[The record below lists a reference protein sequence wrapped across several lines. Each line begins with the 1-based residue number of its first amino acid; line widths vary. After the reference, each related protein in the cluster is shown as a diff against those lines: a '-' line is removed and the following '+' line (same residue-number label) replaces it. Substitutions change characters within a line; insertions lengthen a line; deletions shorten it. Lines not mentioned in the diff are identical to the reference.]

1 MGETI
6 EVPRFKR
13 KNKREPHDP
22 DVKNIETGYIT
33 NKAPVYIE
41 IHFPKPAILVGG
53 IDFVSNYDRDGKALA
68 STNRLIEPE
77 KVSTLDVK
85 TVPIQPY
92 TCILPTQFNIPS
104 IDNYGWSHPADKS
117 GEVKSLAATQAF
129 ASAASTG
136 MAAGGSSVLGNVG
149 NMIGTAGI
157 GLVQKFFGDKGTLAN
172 ATAPTSHFLSS
183 EADPIK
189 FFIQGDGTKSNGE
202 LKENGYMNMYD
213 LQKKY
218 DYLEVNQHNGQFGKY
233 GKPMSPL
240 QNDDFN
246 TTKKFRGLGLSS
258 MALKNK
264 PIYPTDNM
272 PVLKTPFVNRLY
284 PKLKIDET
292 AINDYMKM
300 GCPRANVN
308 NTDNSLNP
316 MLMPE
321 T

>member
-1 MGETI
+1 MLKYNEQITIFTSKYIPLEGKMVSIGENIKDKYFAMSFELTGLEIGEDKKKKTFFGKIILVNIQRVLDQQFNDSNEAPIINIENGRMGETI

-213 LQKKY
+213 LQKK
-218 DYLEVNQHNGQFGKY
+218 
-233 GKPMSPL
+233 
-240 QNDDFN
+240 
-246 TTKKFRGLGLSS
+246 
-258 MALKNK
+258 
-264 PIYPTDNM
+264 I
-272 PVLKTPFVNRLY
+272 
-284 PKLKIDET
+284 
-292 AINDYMKM
+292 
-300 GCPRANVN
+300 
-308 NTDNSLNP
+308 
-316 MLMPE
+316 
-321 T
+321 